1 MCDRVWAAAAAP
13 SAKVVASIRQTRA
26 WLVFT
31 ARPLA
36 FRGVELYRVFTPNSA
51 NLSHRFHTITNTVTY
66 LTTTPP
72 YRPKIRGLTACSRAK
87 SAKKHKM
94 LPGSNNLRLQSV
106 PNTKTHKKGK
116 PDRAA
121 TAAKRVQ
128 NPCAL
133 WTAFHTS
140 QQSSISVS
148 AASYSSRA
156 RQRELGQVSPAVG
169 RGAVRGCDTVCV
181 GRPSVVWL
189 CGLDRIYS

>member
-94 LPGSNNLRLQSV
+94 LPGNNLRLQSV
-106 PNTKTHKKGK
+106 SQTPNTKTHKKGK

-169 RGAVRGCDTVCV
+169 RGAPYAGVTLCV
-181 GRPSVVWL
+181 SVDPVL
-189 CGLDRIYS
+189 CGCVV

>member
-94 LPGSNNLRLQSV
+94 LPGNNLRLQSV
-106 PNTKTHKKGK
+106 PKTPKLTKKENLTARQQPPKGSKTPVRCGLLFTHHS
-116 PDRAA
+116 RAA
-121 TAAKRVQ
+121 SVCLRPATALEQGRESLVKYRPPSDGGPYAGVTL
-128 NPCAL
+128 CV
-133 WTAFHTS
+133 
-140 QQSSISVS
+140 SVDP
-148 AASYSSRA
+148 
-156 RQRELGQVSPAVG
+156 V
-169 RGAVRGCDTVCV
+169 
-181 GRPSVVWL
+181 L
-189 CGLDRIYS
+189 CGCVV